1 MFYRIVKRLTDFFG
15 SIIGLIILLPFFPF
29 VALAIKLDTVI
40 SVIARSPRRGNLLER
55 FFTAFRMTLVSPVL
69 IKLDRVSRGKIVK
82 VYKFRSMVENAES
95 QKKDLLKLNE
105 RSDGPFFKI
114 KNDPRI
120 TKVGRFLRKFRLDEF
135 PQLINVLKGE
145 LSLVGPRPHEPCELF
160 AYPREYRELLTA
172 KTGITGL
179 SQVNGASSLPFL
191 KELEFD
197 KFYLENQSLWLDIKI
212 LFKTLFIFFTD
223 PTGI

>member
-1 MFYRIVKRLTDFFG
+1 MKRFIDILG
-15 SIIGLIILLPFFPF
+15 STIGLIILLPFFPF
-29 VALAIKLDTVI
+29 ITLAIKLD
-40 SVIARSPRRGNLLER
+40 SKG
-55 FFTAFRMTLVSPVL
+55 PVL
-69 IKLDRVSRGKIVK
+69 IKLDRVSEGKIIK

-95 QKKDLLKLNE
+95 LKKDLMNLNE
-105 RSDGPFFKI
+105 RKDGPFFKI

-135 PQLINVLKGE
+135 PQLINVFKNE
-145 LSLVGPRPHEPCELF
+145 LSLVGPRPHEPRELF
-160 AYPREYRELLTA
+160 LYPRQYRELLAA

-179 SQVNGASSLPFL
+179 SQVNGASGLPFL

-197 KFYLENQSLWLDIKI
+197 DFYIKNQSLWLDLKI
-212 LFKTLFIFFTD
+212 LFKTLFIFITD